1 MSYYQLC
8 LTTAGLNIPNK
19 ADVHCLSCGAIKSK
33 SKIASTVSSA
43 NTGQE
48 QEGQAFRLKNLMEK
62 YGLI

>member
-8 LTTAGLNIPNK
+8 LTTVGQIQNK
-19 ADVHCLSCGAIKSK
+19 ADVDCLSCGAIKSK

-48 QEGQAFRLKNLMEK
+48 QEGQAFRLENLMEK